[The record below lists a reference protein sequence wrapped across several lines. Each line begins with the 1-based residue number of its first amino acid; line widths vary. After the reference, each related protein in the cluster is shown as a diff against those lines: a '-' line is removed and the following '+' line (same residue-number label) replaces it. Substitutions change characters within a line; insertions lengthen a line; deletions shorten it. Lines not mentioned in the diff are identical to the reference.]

1 MAASGSVPTN
11 HYSRV
16 VHETNIDHRGYAFP
30 YDDVVP
36 NQGMDQ
42 AGIVKD
48 GEPKE
53 FVITVG

>member
-1 MAASGSVPTN
+1 
-11 HYSRV
+11 
-16 VHETNIDHRGYAFP
+16 VHEANIDHRGYAFP

-48 GEPKE
+48 GDPKE
-53 FVITVG
+53 FVITVGGLQSGQSQEL